1 MKSKLFGIKRRDQ
14 RGITLLEYCAGA
26 AILLGIIWGAMSLL
40 GTNVSKLLASVAGWA
55 DREATTIDQNTGGS
69 GNGGS

>member
-1 MKSKLFGIKRRDQ
+1 MKNRLFGIKRRDQ

-40 GTNVSKLLASVAGWA
+40 GTNVNRLLSSVAGWA
-55 DREATTIDQNTGGS
+55 SREADTIDQNTGG
-69 GNGGS
+69 GS

>member
-1 MKSKLFGIKRRDQ
+1 MKTKLFGIRRRDQ

-40 GTNVSKLLASVAGWA
+40 GTNVNKLLSSVAGWA
-55 DREATTIDQNTGGS
+55 DRESTKIDDTTGGS
-69 GNGGS
+69 SN